1 MTNNVNEKQ
10 LEELHVSA
18 KVLIETS
25 NPEVVQ
31 KINETVQLAE
41 SEWKNTNDNIRNLRD
56 KYERALDLWQKYR
69 NSSDAI
75 KNWAADRMG
84 TINVLKPLDANTIE
98 VISEF
103 YSTKIE
109 SIHPNVTF
117 LAIKLKSTLRYE
129 TYLKPYLVKNM
140 SVYLVVHVVV
150 VCACIPFQLNKK
162 K

>member
-25 NPEVVQ
+25 SPDVVQ
-31 KINETVQLAE
+31 KINESVQIAE
-41 SEWKNTNDNIRNLRD
+41 SEWKKTNDNIRNLRD
-56 KYERALDLWQKYR
+56 KYERALDLWKKYR

-103 YSTKIE
+103 HS
-109 SIHPNVTF
+109 
-117 LAIKLKSTLRYE
+117 
-129 TYLKPYLVKNM
+129 
-140 SVYLVVHVVV
+140 
-150 VCACIPFQLNKK
+150 KK
-162 K
+162 KHKERDITKMSYFTAITK